1 MKVHRQGRHVLVA
14 ICDAEL
20 LGRELKHGELTI
32 KVSEHFY
39 GGFRTDIEE
48 ALRLAEEANSIN
60 LIGKR
65 IVEAAVKKGFIHRE
79 AVIEVAS
86 IPHAMMVKV

>member
-20 LGRELKHGELTI
+20 LGKEFKHGQLVVR
-32 KVSEHFY
+32 VSKHFY
-39 GGFRTDIEE
+39 GGFLTSIEE
-48 ALRLAEEANSIN
+48 ALRLAEEANSAN
-60 LIGKR
+60 LLGKR
-65 IVEAAVKKGFIHRE
+65 IVEAAVRKGFIHRE
-79 AVIEVAS
+79 AVIELAS